1 MREYYAMHC
10 IFYNFERST
19 KNIIPMK
26 PEETV
31 DFHIKRT
38 WYAISRM
45 YNDHASEYSGTMATG
60 FVLLNI
66 DLAEGTPAT
75 KLGPQMGMEPH
86 SLSRTLK
93 SMEEKGLIKRKPD
106 PTDGRGVLINLTKEG
121 LNKREMAKQAVLTF
135 NERVSEEL
143 SEEEI
148 AICIKALSV
157 INRVIEN
164 KGIYKDD

>member
-10 IFYNFERST
+10 IFINFETEQIFKR
-19 KNIIPMK
+19 IMK

-45 YNDHASEYSGTMATG
+45 YNDRASDYGGTMATG

-66 DLAEGTPAT
+66 DIKNGTSAT

-93 SMEEKGLIKRKPD
+93 SMEEKGVIKRIPD
-106 PTDGRGVLINLTKEG
+106 PTDGRGVLITLTKEG
-121 LNKREMAKQAVLTF
+121 LKKRDMAKAAVLKF
-135 NERVSEEL
+135 NERVSQEL
-143 SEEEI
+143 SQEEI
-148 AICIKALSV
+148 NIGIKVLSV
-157 INRVIEN
+157 INRLIEN
-164 KGIYKDD
+164 NAIYND

>member
-1 MREYYAMHC
+1 MHS
-10 IFYNFERST
+10 IFYNFGRER
-19 KNIIPMK
+19 NLAHMK

-45 YNDHASEYSGTMATG
+45 YNDRALEYSSTMATG

-66 DLAEGTPAT
+66 DLVDGTPAT

-93 SMEEKGLIKRKPD
+93 SMEEKGLIQRKPD

-121 LNKREMAKQAVLTF
+121 LSKRDMAKHAVLIF

-143 SEEEI
+143 SEEEVKT
-148 AICIKALSV
+148 CIKVLSV

-164 KGIYKDD
+164 KGIYKND

>member
-1 MREYYAMHC
+1 MLC
-10 IFYNFERST
+10 IVFFLT
-19 KNIIPMK
+19 LKGTQIFGPMK

-45 YNDHASEYSGTMATG
+45 YNDRASKYEGTMATG

-66 DLAEGTPAT
+66 DMKEGTPAT

-93 SMEEKGLIKRKPD
+93 SMEEKGLIHRKPD
-106 PTDGRGVLINLTKEG
+106 PNDGRGVLINLTKEG
-121 LNKREMAKQAVLTF
+121 FKKRELAKHAVLTF
-135 NERVSEEL
+135 NERVAEEL
-143 SEEEI
+143 TEEDI
-148 AICIKALSV
+148 KICIKALTV
-157 INRVIEN
+157 INRLIEN
-164 KGIYKDD
+164 KGIFRDE

>member
-1 MREYYAMHC
+1 MHS
-10 IFYNFERST
+10 IFYNFGRER
-19 KNIIPMK
+19 NLAHMK

-45 YNDHASEYSGTMATG
+45 YNDRASEYSSTMATG

-66 DLAEGTPAT
+66 DLVDGTPAT

-93 SMEEKGLIKRKPD
+93 SMEEKGLIQRKPD

-121 LNKREMAKQAVLTF
+121 LSKRDMAKHAVLIF

-143 SEEEI
+143 SEEEVKT
-148 AICIKALSV
+148 CIKVLSV

-164 KGIYKDD
+164 KGIYKND